1 METRV
6 NHSKKTLGSLQR
18 VDLRDFW
25 EDEAREFTPWLAEE
39 RNLRLLGEAIG
50 IELEFEAAESRV
62 GAFKAD
68 IVAKEV
74 GTEDR
79 VIIENQLERTNHDHL
94 GKLLTYASGV
104 GAKVVV
110 WVASE
115 ITDEHRRAI
124 DWLNEIT
131 GEQFSFFALEIE
143 LWRIG
148 NSEPAPKFNL
158 VCQPND
164 WAKSLTGS
172 ESPSEPTETK
182 LSQLEFWKG
191 LVDHAKGKGTALS
204 LRKPRPQNWYS
215 LAVGRSRFHLSLTA
229 NTRLRRVGCELYI
242 RHRQSKKAFAL
253 LQGQRTAIEAELGV
267 LEWQELPHR
276 RDCRIVQYRPGDIED
291 RTQWP
296 ELHAWLL
303 ERAESF
309 YKAFTKRVRD
319 LNLGEDDEEE
329 EAENAG

>member
-1 METRV
+1 M
-6 NHSKKTLGSLQR
+6 NQSKKLLGSLER
-18 VDLRDFW
+18 VDLRGFW
-25 EDEAREFTPWLAEE
+25 EDEAREFTPWLAQEQ
-39 RNLRLLGEAIG
+39 NLRLLGEAIG
-50 IELEFEAAESRV
+50 IDLEFEATESRV
-62 GAFKAD
+62 GVFKAD

-94 GKLLTYASGV
+94 GKLLTYASGL
-104 GAKVVV
+104 GARVVV
-110 WVASE
+110 WIASE
-115 ITDEHRRAI
+115 ITDEHRRAL

-158 VCQPND
+158 VCRPND

-182 LSQLEFWKG
+182 LTQLGFWKG
-191 LVDHAKGKGTALS
+191 LVDFANVKGTALS
-204 LRKPRPQNWYS
+204 LRKPPPRHWYS
-215 LAVGRSRFHLSLTA
+215 LAVGRSRFNLSLTA
-229 NTRLRRVGCELYI
+229 NTRLRRIGCELYI

-253 LQGQRTAIEAELGV
+253 LQEQRDAIEAELGV
-267 LEWQELPHR
+267 LEWKELPHK
-276 RDCRIVQYRPGDIED
+276 RDCRVVQYRSGAIDD

-309 YKAFTKRVRD
+309 YKTFSKRIRS
-319 LNLGEDDEEE
+319 LELGDDDEEE
-329 EAENAG
+329 EGEAAG

>member
-1 METRV
+1 M
-6 NHSKKTLGSLQR
+6 NQKKSLGSLQR
-18 VDLRDFW
+18 VNLRDFW
-25 EDEAREFTPWLAEE
+25 NDEAREFTPWLAREQ
-39 RNLRLLGEAIG
+39 NLRLLGEAIG
-50 IELEFEAAESRV
+50 VELEFEAAESRV

-79 VIIENQLERTNHDHL
+79 VIIESQLERTNHDHL
-94 GKLLTYASGV
+94 GKLLTYASGI

-110 WVASE
+110 WIASE
-115 ITDEHRRAI
+115 ITDEHRRAL

-158 VCQPND
+158 VCRPND

-172 ESPSEPTETK
+172 EDPSEPTETK

-191 LVDHAKGKGTALS
+191 LVDYANTKDTALS
-204 LRKPRPQNWYS
+204 LRKPRPQHWYS
-215 LAVGRSRFHLSLTA
+215 LAVGRSRFNLSLTV
-229 NTRLRRVGCELYI
+229 NTMRRRIGCELYI

-253 LQGQRTAIEAELGV
+253 LQEQRMAIESELGV
-267 LEWQELPHR
+267 LEWRELPHK
-276 RDCRIVQYRPGDIED
+276 RDCRIVQYRPGDIQD
-291 RTQWP
+291 RRQWP
-296 ELHAWLL
+296 DLHAWLL

-309 YKAFTKRVRD
+309 YRTFTKRVHD
-319 LNLGEDDEEE
+319 LDLGEDEEDEGSEDSH
-329 EAENAG
+329 